1 MNFMSSKVPTMTCRG
16 ASIFVYA
23 LQNSIF
29 STYCLVISSLILLL
43 TVSEYCQ
50 VSSTFGKAEGLAG
63 NAFSIIL
70 IAEEPVAFHLLAKFK
85 ELDGFVL
92 PLSQTNFVP
101 DFMQVK
107 VFAPTTDLLPT
118 FVHFAPALAAAF
130 AGIRGVDRKRES
142 IEKNAI
148 SLLFISKA
156 YAEIRLLQEGICP
169 YLTYIQSVVNLR
181 QPPRA

>member
-1 MNFMSSKVPTMTCRG
+1 
-16 ASIFVYA
+16 
-23 LQNSIF
+23 
-29 STYCLVISSLILLL
+29 
-43 TVSEYCQ
+43 
-50 VSSTFGKAEGLAG
+50 
-63 NAFSIIL
+63 L

-130 AGIRGVDRKRES
+130 AGTKGIDRQRES

-156 YAEIRLLQEGICP
+156 YAEIRFLQEGICP
-169 YLTYIQSVVNLR
+169 DLTYIQSVAKLR
-181 QPPRA
+181 QLLRA